1 LTGLTGIDDDN
12 VDLSH
17 LLASLLDNLV
27 YDLALLTG
35 TSVNVD
41 GDAVLFGNRLDS
53 IGSILGSV
61 SNDDGRAGYTSQYC
75 RIDIMSDQ

>member
-1 LTGLTGIDDDN
+1 LTGLTGIDDNN
-12 VDLSH
+12 VNLSH

-61 SNDDGRAGYTSQYC
+61 SNDDGRAGYIHQSC
-75 RIDIMSDQ
+75 RINTTRDQ